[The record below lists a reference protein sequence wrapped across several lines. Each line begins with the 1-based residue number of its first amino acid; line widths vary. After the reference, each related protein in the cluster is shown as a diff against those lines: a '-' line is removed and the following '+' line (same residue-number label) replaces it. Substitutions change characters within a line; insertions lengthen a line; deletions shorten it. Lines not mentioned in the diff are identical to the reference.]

1 MKLQFNLFI
10 TKLNKL
16 FNIACYRLASD
27 LNLTNHLDTK
37 NKGFEA
43 LIREVKKY
51 TKQEEVF
58 VDLKNQFDEYEKNKL
73 VKEKYEIQIE
83 SCPWMSYLRR

>member
-1 MKLQFNLFI
+1 MKVQFNLFI

-16 FNIACYRLASD
+16 FNTACYRLASD

-51 TKQEEVF
+51 TKYLHF
-58 VDLKNQFDEYEKNKL
+58 KLKYFSVSPK
-73 VKEKYEIQIE
+73 I
-83 SCPWMSYLRR
+83 